1 VKFGVGG
8 RNDATAR
15 SRRDVAGQ
23 LLRTTTWRRM
33 TPADRGLSLSLTTPF
48 ASVTRVVETPAPRMS
63 TVARARGWPS
73 ARTRITT
80 TVSCPTITTLC
91 ETRIAPAGHGTVG
104 GVSGPVVVVLPV
116 PDVVVVPATPEVLV
130 VPPELVVGPAVVVR
144 FVDVE
149 VEVEVEVE
157 VDLEVEVDVDVDVD
171 VLVLVLVL
179 VEVVPPHSASGRCSP
194 GSAGSLRMKSPE
206 CPS

>member
-15 SRRDVAGQ
+15 SNRDVAGQ
-23 LLRTTTWRRM
+23 LLRTTTWSRM

-48 ASVTRVVETPAPRMS
+48 TSVTRVVEMPAPRMS
-63 TVARARGWPS
+63 RVARASGLPS

-80 TVSCPTITTLC
+80 TVSRPTITTLW
-91 ETRIAPAGHGTVG
+91 EMRIAPAGHGTVG
-104 GVSGPVVVVLPV
+104 GVSGPVVVVPPV
-116 PDVVVVPATPEVLV
+116 PDVVVVVPATPEVLV
-130 VPPELVVGPAVVVR
+130 VPPELVVGPVVVVR
-144 FVDVE
+144 L

-157 VDLEVEVDVDVDVD
+157 VDVEAEVDVDVD

-179 VEVVPPHSASGRCSP
+179 VEVVPPQPESDACSP
-194 GSAGSLRMKSPE
+194 GSAGSFRTKSPE
-206 CPS
+206 CWS